1 MPSPARGEGPKL
13 GTKVSVKGWEVV
25 FTGERLQADLLAA
38 VLDANGIR
46 AEVFGDNAYSY
57 AVNFTESRVLV
68 PSDQASRAKKLIK
81 DAQEELAAPTDV

>member
-1 MPSPARGEGPKL
+1 M
-13 GTKVSVKGWEVV
+13 SVKGWEVV

-68 PSDQASRAKKLIK
+68 PADQASRARKLIHQ
-81 DAQEELAAPTDV
+81 AQEELSEPPEV

>member
-1 MPSPARGEGPKL
+1 
-13 GTKVSVKGWEVV
+13 VSVKGWEVV
-25 FTGERLQADLLAA
+25 FTGARQQADLLAA

-68 PSDQASRAKKLIK
+68 PSDQASKARKLILQ
-81 DAQEELAAPTDV
+81 AQEELSLPPEV